1 MRVDAAHVL
10 DFRTFDR
17 DEVKSLLA
25 TVRRH
30 QSDNNNVDAVLA
42 NWDSDRKLYLEQYA
56 TAPKA
61 VKDRDVSEERFEFC
75 ACVIVLAV
83 SFATSVEVIRLAA
96 SIDRREKHKGD

>member
-30 QSDNNNVDAVLA
+30 QSDNNNVDDVLA
-42 NWDSDRKLYLEQYA
+42 NWDCDRKLYLDQ
-56 TAPKA
+56 
-61 VKDRDVSEERFEFC
+61 
-75 ACVIVLAV
+75 
-83 SFATSVEVIRLAA
+83 
-96 SIDRREKHKGD
+96 